1 MSSRKKRGFAADRT
15 LMIGGA
21 LSDLTAGR
29 KAGVITAAVT
39 RGFQP
44 REKLAEGDQDYII
57 DKP

>member
-1 MSSRKKRGFAADRT
+1 
-15 LMIGGA
+15 MIGGA